1 VFPDIREDWG
11 PVQSRFALSGN
22 GLVLADDRRVLR
34 DLRGPGGLERHPS
47 LWVVLAAH
55 DEEWSVAE
63 GVGSMLAREYLGEV
77 EVIASN
83 DLSAD
88 RTGEI
93 LSHLDLL
100 TRLPSQI
107 LGGRDAVVVCFASPY
122 RRLHLDL
129 RHAQICLHHDGP
141 RGRRVAGDTL
151 PPRVVE
157 GQTCDPA
164 METRRPNTQAV
175 MAG

>member
-1 VFPDIREDWG
+1 MI
-11 PVQSRFALSGN
+11 
-22 GLVLADDRRVLR
+22 
-34 DLRGPGGLERHPS
+34 
-47 LWVVLAAH
+47 LAAR

-63 GVGSMLAREYLGEV
+63 GVGSMLAQEYLGEV

-93 LSHLDLL
+93 LGPLDLL

-129 RHAQICLHHDGP
+129 RHAQVCLHYDGP
-141 RGRRVAGDTL
+141 RG
-151 PPRVVE
+151 VE
-157 GQTCDPA
+157 
-164 METRRPNTQAV
+164 
-175 MAG
+175 